1 MTGRRSLALAVVA
14 GAAFLAALTAGSAQ
28 AADECKGLRVCLP
41 VAGPW
46 VVIPAGGIDYELACP
61 VQGYVVAGTDGSP
74 SEITFRVLDTVPTAP
89 EDLALK
95 LIEKG
100 CTAQLDVLSTA
111 MTTADG

>member
-1 MTGRRSLALAVVA
+1 
-14 GAAFLAALTAGSAQ
+14 
-28 AADECKGLRVCLP
+28 
-41 VAGPW
+41 
-46 VVIPAGGIDYELACP
+46 
-61 VQGYVVAGTDGSP
+61 
-74 SEITFRVLDTVPTAP
+74 VPTAP